1 MSAPAAPATG
11 APATRPPS
19 EAADMPSAR
28 GVLRHYWRVAGVRR
42 WQLVLPIL
50 LVLLA
55 GAFEGASFSL
65 LIPLTDAVAENSF
78 AFLDDSRVFGW
89 IAALLPE
96 GVAESPSRDA
106 YLVVLTVGLIILGR
120 IGKLAV
126 DYGRKLFVVARNERY
141 RVAVGEETFGRV
153 LAFGRQYFDR
163 HSIGRID
170 AEIGWSSAVLG
181 LLEAAEELFRYAVG
195 LVVKAG
201 VMLAISL
208 PLSIAFV
215 VTLPFV
221 QWLMQAINR
230 AVRRISEE
238 GIEVDRRLR
247 SRILDIL
254 GSIPLVKAYSQERAA
269 AEAYT
274 EVLRQAQDVAV
285 RRDRVVSLRY
295 PLEEIVIL
303 LVMLVVQG
311 AVIYLAGD
319 FRPGDLA
326 AFGAFLLILQQ
337 ALPDY
342 KYLSL
347 FTVKVAEEIPRLDAV
362 AGLFSDDGKFIV
374 PSGPRSFEGL
384 RRGIAVRGLSFRYQP
399 GEETL
404 RDIHTEIA
412 AGKVTAIVGPSG
424 AGKTTFAD
432 LIARFYDCPPG
443 TIFVDDAD
451 IRGLSLAS
459 LHRRMAIVSQD
470 VWLLNRSLRD
480 NLAFGLDVPP
490 SDAEMVR
497 ALEDVELGPFLAD
510 LPDGL
515 DTELGDRG
523 VRLSGGQR
531 QRVALAR
538 ALLRDPEILILD
550 EATSALDS
558 EVEQRV
564 ARAIQQRS
572 RGRTLL
578 VIAHRLSTIRD
589 ADRILVMWGGRVV
602 EQGTWDELLA
612 LDGRFAELHR
622 AQFGE
627 EEEPVGA

>member
-1 MSAPAAPATG
+1 MTD
-11 APATRPPS
+11 TRPPVQPT
-19 EAADMPSAR
+19 AT

-42 WQLVLPIL
+42 WELVLPIG

-55 GAFEGASFSL
+55 GAFEAASFSL
-65 LIPLTDAVAENSF
+65 LVPLTDAVAENSF
-78 AFLDDSRVFGW
+78 DFLDESRVFGW
-89 IAALLPE
+89 IMALMPE
-96 GVAESPSRDA
+96 SLEGHPARDA

-120 IGKLAV
+120 IGKLVV
-126 DYGRKLFVVARNERY
+126 DYLRKLFVVARNERY
-141 RVAVGEETFGRV
+141 RVSVGEETFARV
-153 LAFGRQYFDR
+153 LGFGRQYFDR

-181 LLEAAEELFRYAVG
+181 LLEAAEELFRYAIG

-201 VMLAISL
+201 VMVAISL

-215 VTLPFV
+215 VMLPV
-221 QWLMQAINR
+221 VHVLMKVINN
-230 AVRRISEE
+230 AAQRISQE
-238 GIEVDRRLR
+238 GVEVDRRLR

-254 GSIPLVKAYSQERAA
+254 GSIPLVKAYSQERVASD
-269 AEAYT
+269 AYV
-274 EVLRQAQDVAV
+274 EVLRQRQDVAV

-295 PLEEIVIL
+295 PLEEILIL
-303 LVMLVVQG
+303 LVMLLVQG
-311 AVIYLAGD
+311 VVIYLAGD

-347 FTVKVAEEIPRLDAV
+347 FSVKVAEEIPRLDAV
-362 AGLFSDDGKFIV
+362 AGLFTEEGKFIV
-374 PSGPRSFEGL
+374 PGGPKRFERL
-384 RRGIAVRGLSFRYQP
+384 ERAISVRALTFQYQP
-399 GEETL
+399 GVDTL
-404 RDIHTEIA
+404 KDIDAEIA

-432 LIARFYDCPPG
+432 LVARFYDCAPG
-443 TIFVDDAD
+443 TIWMDDVD
-451 IRGLSLAS
+451 IREYSLES
-459 LHRRMAIVSQD
+459 LHRTMAIVSQD

-480 NLAFGLDVPP
+480 NLTFGLERDVPEE
-490 SDAEMVR
+490 ALVQ
-497 ALEDVELGPFLAD
+497 ALEDVELGPFLAG
-510 LPDGL
+510 LHEGL

-538 ALLRDPEILILD
+538 ALLRDPQILILD

-558 EVEQRV
+558 VVEQRV
-564 ARAIQQRS
+564 ARAIQQRA

-589 ADRILVMWGGRVV
+589 ADRILVMSDGRVV

-612 LDGRFAELHR
+612 NDGPFVELYR

-627 EEEPVGA
+627 DAPVTA